1 LNGLAHRPVPC
12 LTAARHTMVTSLRC
26 CAGPTTRVRCLEPPP
41 GLLPYKKPSPPLFR
55 VSVDQQ
61 ELHHRP
67 CFPLLT
73 VKPPASHAGSHRSS
87 SPERHLH
94 ATSAVTESADTAGRL
109 WWVPSPLCCKM
120 EPPRGPHAHG
130 GCGLPVEPRRLGR
143 CLGPA
148 SPSRLADA
156 VGKKVAQEPG
166 QAEPRAKIGPLFILD
181 FFFDYRILL
190 NIRNS
195 KCQNHVE
202 NCRNIIKIQNIFLGI
217 YVSRCT
223 YKAWPQCHFLDIS
236 LYKI

>member
-1 LNGLAHRPVPC
+1 MQAATDLAHQS
-12 LTAARHTMVTSLRC
+12 AAYMPHL
-26 CAGPTTRVRCLEPPP
+26 
-41 GLLPYKKPSPPLFR
+41 PSPKAPTPLAD
-55 VSVDQQ
+55 SG
-61 ELHHRP
+61 ES
-67 CFPLLT
+67 
-73 VKPPASHAGSHRSS
+73 PP
-87 SPERHLH
+87 
-94 ATSAVTESADTAGRL
+94 
-109 WWVPSPLCCKM
+109 PLCCKM
-120 EPPRGPHAHG
+120 EPPHGPHAHG

-223 YKAWPQCHFLDIS
+223 YKA
-236 LYKI
+236 